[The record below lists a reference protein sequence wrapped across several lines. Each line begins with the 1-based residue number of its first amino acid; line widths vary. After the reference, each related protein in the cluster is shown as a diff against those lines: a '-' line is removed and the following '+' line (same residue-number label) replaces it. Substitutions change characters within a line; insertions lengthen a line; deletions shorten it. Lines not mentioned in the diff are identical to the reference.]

1 LYTSANL
8 KTKYD
13 VWVLSL
19 EDRKS
24 TPLLRTEFDEA
35 EARFSP
41 DGRWFAYT
49 SNETGR
55 NEVWVRPFVPSSS
68 GEAGAP
74 EGKWMVSKNGGSIPA
89 WQPDGK
95 GLAYV
100 SADGKLMAVEVAAS
114 TFIQSSTPEPLFQI
128 PRGVSVGDRAADGR
142 VLLAVPIEQ
151 SVQTP
156 FTVVLNWQAG
166 LKK

>member
-1 LYTSANL
+1 M
-8 KTKYD
+8 
-13 VWVLSL
+13 
-19 EDRKS
+19 
-24 TPLLRTEFDEA
+24 
-35 EARFSP
+35 
-41 DGRWFAYT
+41 
-49 SNETGR
+49 
-55 NEVWVRPFVPSSS
+55 WVRPFVPPSS
-68 GEAGAP
+68 GGAP
-74 EGKWMVSKNGGSIPA
+74 EGKWMVSKNGGSIPS

-95 GLAYV
+95 GLTYV

-114 TFIQSSTPEPLFQI
+114 AFIQSGTPQPLFQI

-151 SVQTP
+151 TVQTP